1 MKRIFTDFSTNN
13 KYAMNLNIYL
23 RDIYNKFLK
32 DSKIIKNNTN
42 DINFNSLLQN
52 QIKANETNFII

>member
-23 RDIYNKFLK
+23 RDIYKKYRL
-32 DSKIIKNNTN
+32 DPKIIKNNTN
-42 DINFNSLLQN
+42 DINFDTLVYP
-52 QIKANETNFII
+52 QINGNYTNYIM

>member
-23 RDIYNKFLK
+23 RDIYKKFLL
-32 DSKIIKNNTN
+32 DPKIIKNATN
-42 DINFNSLLQN
+42 DISFDKYVYPQINGNF
-52 QIKANETNFII
+52 TNYIM

>member
-13 KYAMNLNIYL
+13 KYALNLNIYL

-32 DSKIIKNNTN
+32 DPKTTKNYNDNNINLTFYPNQFNT
-42 DINFNSLLQN
+42 
-52 QIKANETNFII
+52 TNYIM